1 MSKPTTVD
9 EFFEQSQDP
18 ARSTLNQLRAIA
30 DRAAPNTHT
39 ALKWGSPAWI
49 HASGTILFIVDGFK
63 HHANVVF
70 TPSTRQAFD
79 EELATFQTGKGSVKI
94 PYTETVPRHLLQRMM
109 AYRIREHEQD
119 GVLWM

>member
-9 EFFEQSQDP
+9 EFFEQFHGP
-18 ARSTLNQLRAIA
+18 ARSTLNQLRAVA
-30 DRAAPNTHT
+30 DQAAPDTYT

-79 EELATFQTGKGSVKI
+79 DELATFQTGKGSVKI
-94 PYTETVPRHLLQRMM
+94 PYTEAVPRRLLQRMV

-119 GVLWM
+119 GILWM

>member
-9 EFFEQSQDP
+9 EFFDQFHDP
-18 ARSTLNQLRAIA
+18 ARSTLNQLRAVA

-63 HHANVVF
+63 RHANVVF
-70 TPSTRQAFD
+70 TPSTRDAFD

-94 PYTETVPRHLLQRMM
+94 PYTETVPRDLLHRMV

-119 GVLWM
+119 GILWM